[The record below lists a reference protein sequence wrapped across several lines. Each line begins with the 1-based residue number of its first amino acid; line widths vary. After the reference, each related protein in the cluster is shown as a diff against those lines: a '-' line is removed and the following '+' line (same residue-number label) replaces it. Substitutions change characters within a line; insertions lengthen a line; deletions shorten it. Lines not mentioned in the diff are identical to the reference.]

1 MNDSNNKD
9 AYASVIKLKPAQV
22 EQLIKMRAENSS
34 LSKIAKELHIAK
46 ETVVKAVKYYEKEV
60 QQEMYAIA
68 EGLREKYKITTKRKI
83 EVYMHQLEKMYQEL
97 ESRTYKDVNTKDL
110 LKMIKELEDNIN
122 TILPDNDTE
131 DDGIIVI
138 LPEPQN
144 NS

>member
-97 ESRTYKDVNTKDL
+97 ESRTYKDVNTKD
-110 LKMIKELEDNIN
+110 
-122 TILPDNDTE
+122 
-131 DDGIIVI
+131 
-138 LPEPQN
+138 
-144 NS
+144 